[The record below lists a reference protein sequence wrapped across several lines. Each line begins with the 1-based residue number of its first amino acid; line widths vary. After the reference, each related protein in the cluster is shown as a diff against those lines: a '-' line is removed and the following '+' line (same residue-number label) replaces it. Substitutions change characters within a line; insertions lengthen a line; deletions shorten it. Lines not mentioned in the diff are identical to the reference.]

1 MKILLIKISSMGDII
16 DSTAIIRSMN
26 SLYPDAQIDM
36 VIDPAYL
43 KLVSNLNIVSNFFFF
58 DESTYKNLLSYKK
71 NKFLVFANFFKVLKK
86 IQLEIKK
93 VRMTYYDY
101 VFDLQGIEKSL
112 LFYFLSRGKQKNC
125 KWSLPYKSIYE
136 NKHSHAVYA
145 LYATVRKCDQFK
157 SIPFS
162 FPFYQPEVST
172 EELLDLNS
180 KANYD
185 FSAINKNDCIN
196 ENLNKSN
203 NNKGPGENLKK
214 TSDNIRYIVD
224 NIRYIVISP
233 FTRWET
239 KNYPI
244 LYYLIIAVL
253 LANEG
258 YKVFLT
264 GSKGESIKFR
274 EQIDVIKNYVFNDFI
289 LYDRFYAL
297 EILENIDK
305 LQSKNNIQDIGKQ
318 KETDKQQDIDK
329 QKETNKTCN
338 SNKLEEILENFN
350 KLQDKKKI
358 IDLIGMISIDQ
369 LGYLISKSALFIGG
383 DSLASHLAS
392 ACNTA
397 NIVIFGPTSP
407 LRVGPLNTQNSIIV
421 RNTTI
426 DCLEC
431 YQRKCKLK
439 GIENKKCMNSLSPYK
454 IFDLALLLLKKQK
467 IQIQHMNENKNN

>member
-86 IQLEIKK
+86 IQFEIKK

-101 VFDLQGIEKSL
+101 IFDLQGIEKSL

-136 NKHSHAVYA
+136 NRHSHAVYA
-145 LYATVRKCDQFK
+145 LFATVRKCDQFK

-162 FPFYQPEVST
+162 YPFYQPEVST

-180 KANYD
+180 KVDYD
-185 FSAINKNDCIN
+185 FSAIDKNDGIN
-196 ENLNKSN
+196 ENFKKPHN
-203 NNKGPGENLKK
+203 NTGIGENSRK
-214 TSDNIRYIVD
+214 TSDKRG
-224 NIRYIVISP
+224 YIVISP

-244 LYYLIIAVL
+244 LYYLVIAVL
-253 LANEG
+253 LANKG
-258 YKVFLT
+258 YKVIFT
-264 GSKGESIKFR
+264 GSKEESTKFN
-274 EQIDVIKNYVFNDFI
+274 EQINIIKSINLIQDDKKFDDFI
-289 LYDRFYAL
+289 P
-297 EILENIDK
+297 DK
-305 LQSKNNIQDIGKQ
+305 RLLLQQTLK
-318 KETDKQQDIDK
+318 
-329 QKETNKTCN
+329 
-338 SNKLEEILENFN
+338 NFN
-350 KLQDKKKI
+350 KSINVMKIANTNKSKDLNRKNVINLQDEKKANKLDELLNDFDKLNDEKKI
-358 IDLIGMISIDQ
+358 IDLIGKISIDQ
-369 LGYLISKSALFIGG
+369 LGYLLSKSTLFIGG

-392 ACNTA
+392 ACETA

-421 RNTTI
+421 RNTEI

-431 YQRKCKLK
+431 YQRKCKIK
-439 GIENKKCMNSLSPYK
+439 GIENKKCMNSISPNR
-454 IFDLALLLLKKQK
+454 IVDLALILLDKVEKFDR
-467 IQIQHMNENKNN
+467 